1 MSGQI
6 VQVQAGQTQVMIG
19 KGVYTA
25 NDKLI
30 LSRREFN
37 KVDAGAFT
45 SILTDLGPGILTSAP
60 VSLSTI
66 SADATTYATIT
77 PGFAGRLS
85 AVFAIVTTAAT
96 TAAKAATLQAFIDQ
110 DGGGSAVNTAVEG
123 GVIALTSANATPAG
137 KVIPGSRII
146 WSGANPMDFA
156 KDAVITFRTT
166 SAPTTFVEGAVV
178 FGVVLDAQPS
188 VSSGTGPQLT

>member
-6 VQVQAGQTQVMIG
+6 VQVQAGQSQVMIG

-30 LSRREFN
+30 MSRREFN
-37 KVDAGAFT
+37 KVDLGAFT

-60 VSLSTI
+60 VNLSSI
-66 SADATTYATIT
+66 SANATTYATIT

-96 TAAKAATLQAFIDQ
+96 TASKAATLQAFIDQ
-110 DGGGSAVNTAVEG
+110 DGAGSAVNTAVTD

-137 KVIPGSRII
+137 KVIPGTRIV
-146 WSGANPMDFA
+146 WSAANPQDFA

-178 FGVVLDAQPS
+178 FGVVLDATPS
-188 VSSGTGPQLT
+188 VATGTGPQLT

>member
-6 VQVQAGQTQVMIG
+6 IQVQSGQTQVMIG

-25 NDKLI
+25 LDKLI
-30 LSRREFN
+30 VSRREFN
-37 KVDAGAFT
+37 KIEAGAFT

-60 VSLSTI
+60 VNLSSI

-110 DGGGSAVNTAVEG
+110 DAGGSAANTAVSG
-123 GVIALTSANATPAG
+123 GVISLTSANATPAG
-137 KVIPGSRII
+137 KILSGSRIV
-146 WSGANPMDFA
+146 WSAANPMDFA

-166 SAPTTFVEGAVV
+166 AAPTTFVEGAVV
-178 FGVVLDAQPS
+178 FGVILDAQPT
-188 VSSGTGPQLT
+188 VSTGTGPLLV